1 MSRSRTV
8 YWHWPCDIET
18 EFSGDISRLEPST
31 RLNKMDSPLPTDLLA
46 RVCDCAR
53 INATFSK
60 NSDGSNTLTLVN
72 DGSSDILQSV
82 KLDVI
87 KSILEKNVFK
97 KSRTE
102 IEEATTKKNLQRVI
116 KWTIYDFS
124 GEGPGEQLCLFIYSR
139 KNLTSL
145 PLSSLERIG
154 TDQYYRI
161 MQKFRNLLK

>member
-1 MSRSRTV
+1 MYRTV
-8 YWHWPCDIET
+8 YWPCGITTDV
-18 EFSGDISRLEPST
+18 SGDISRLEPS
-31 RLNKMDSPLPTDLLA
+31 RQRHEMDSPLPISLLNQ
-46 RVCDCAR
+46 VCDCAR
-53 INATFSK
+53 INATFSE
-60 NSDGSNTLTLVN
+60 NSDGSNKLTLVN
-72 DGSSDILQSV
+72 DGSSDIWQRL
-82 KLDVI
+82 KLNVI
-87 KSILEKNVFK
+87 ESIIERAVFR

-139 KNLTSL
+139 RNLTSL

-154 TDQYYRI
+154 TDEYYSI

>member
-1 MSRSRTV
+1 MSRTV
-8 YWHWPCDIET
+8 YWPCDIET
-18 EFSGDISRLEPST
+18 EVSGDTSRFEPST
-31 RLNKMDSPLPTDLLA
+31 RIHKMNSPLPTDLLA
-46 RVCDCAR
+46 QVCDCAR
-53 INATFSK
+53 INATVSK

-72 DGSSDILQSV
+72 DESSDILQSV

-87 KSILEKNVFK
+87 KSIIEKNVFK
-97 KSRTE
+97 KSRKE
-102 IEEATTKKNLQRVI
+102 IEEATKEKKVERVI

-154 TDQYYRI
+154 TDQYYGI
-161 MQKFRNLLK
+161 MQKFRILLK